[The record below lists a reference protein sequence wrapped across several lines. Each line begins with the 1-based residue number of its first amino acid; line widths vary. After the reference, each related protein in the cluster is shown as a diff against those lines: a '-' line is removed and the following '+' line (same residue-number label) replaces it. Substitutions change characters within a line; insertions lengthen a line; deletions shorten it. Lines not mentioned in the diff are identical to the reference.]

1 MPTEPYIGIGHSPDG
16 VDLPLGLGMQLAQEP
31 RAMEAFGQL
40 TTEQKSKLI
49 QNIQSAQTGQEAEEK
64 IAEAVSSL
72 RTGGFGV

>member
-40 TTEQKSKLI
+40 TIEQKSKLI

-64 IAEAVSSL
+64 IAGAVSSL